1 MDLETLA
8 IAHQKT
14 EDRSL
19 RNEGRIAKL
28 EDEHA
33 AIHQIA
39 TAVAVM
45 AEKMDTMN
53 TNLADMRTEVE
64 EIKNKPA
71 KRWDSLAGN
80 LISVLSGA
88 FLAWLVSGAAGI

>member
-71 KRWDSLAGN
+71 KRWE
-80 LISVLSGA
+80 SVVSTIIGARVGA
-88 FLAWLVSGAAGI
+88 FVGWLIAGAV